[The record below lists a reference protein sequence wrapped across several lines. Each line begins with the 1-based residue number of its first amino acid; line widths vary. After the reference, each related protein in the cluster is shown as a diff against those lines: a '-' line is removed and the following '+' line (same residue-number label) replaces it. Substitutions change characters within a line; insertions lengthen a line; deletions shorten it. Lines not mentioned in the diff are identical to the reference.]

1 MKVPF
6 EKLVER
12 LREKKKSYQGLFGNL
27 LEADALRDL
36 AWFCHAHVTT
46 ADMTKPISREE
57 MLIFEGRRQVWL
69 RITEMLNL
77 EPDEIVQLYT
87 SAIRQGDR

>member
-1 MKVPF
+1 LKAPF

-36 AWFCHAHVTT
+36 AWFCHAHHTT
-46 ADMTKPISREE
+46 ADMTKNVNHER
-57 MLIFEGRRQVWL
+57 MLILEGRRQVWL
-69 RITEMLNL
+69 RISEMLNL

-87 SAIRQGDR
+87 SAIRHGDR